1 MNLLTS
7 AIRTDP
13 EYGQLLA
20 AVKRQLK
27 DKPLPLLANGL
38 CEGAAE
44 AFIISLIEDTCRPS
58 TQNGTAAVKTAA
70 VTTATVKTAAVRTAL
85 IICPEEKDC
94 MRMKQTLSRFGLR
107 AAFYTARDLSF
118 YGAGVTASH
127 EYEYERLK
135 VLSGLITGGYDAVLT
150 TPDAA
155 LGYTIPPEKLRA
167 TSIHLDYSLPLDL
180 GGLTAALVGAGYTRV
195 DMVEGPGQFAVRG
208 GIIDVFAPY
217 GTYVDDDGEPT
228 EGSFPLRIELFGDE
242 IDRMGLFDPESQR
255 MTRAVDEADLLPAR
269 ELLTDKEGLALLEEV
284 IRAQRKTPA
293 GRAPEASRALDEE
306 LAALAAARRA
316 LNPTGAELNFLDK
329 YMKVLYPESACLLDY
344 FPEKTLFIIRSNS
357 AVGDRLKAGEWQMN
371 ETIKSLIET
380 GTIAGKY
387 AEYQKPITA
396 FDLFLERNAT
406 VHVDSLSYGMSGRR
420 LGGIFGF
427 RTKHMVSYAEN
438 FRLLCEDLTAY
449 MRSGHRLAV
458 IAENEAAARNLAD
471 MLDEAGFDSV
481 IPKGE
486 MDAAAMPKGVVV
498 ILWREYLFGYELI
511 VPKIAILSTNPD
523 GRTGSLSTAA
533 IRSRKQKAMAEKA
546 AGGKKN
552 TKTILSFND
561 LEAGDVVVHEA
572 YGIGRY
578 TGIETLTTA
587 GVTRDYIGIQYAG
600 SDKLFIPVEKLDMV
614 SKYIGAH
621 ADDGL
626 IKLSKLGTDHWN
638 KTKAKTRAM
647 VKEMAKDLIKLYAE
661 RLRRPG
667 YAFSADDDFQRD
679 FEAAFEYEE
688 TAGQLTAIEDIKADM
703 QRPTPMDRLLCG
715 DVGYGKTEVALRAA
729 FKAVT
734 DGKQVAVLVP
744 TTILAL
750 QHFQTFT
757 RRMRA
762 FSVNVDMLSR
772 FKTPKEQEQTIRR
785 LERGDVDVVI
795 GTHRLLGKD
804 IRFHD
809 LGLLIVDEE
818 QRFGVAQKEKL
829 KQLCGNIDVL
839 TLSATPIPRTLNMA
853 MGGIRDISI
862 LDEAPVDR
870 LPVQTYVLEH
880 DDLIIHE
887 AIRKELRRGGQV
899 FYLHNVVENINELAG
914 SLSRAIP
921 DARITVAHGK
931 MEKEELEEIW
941 ERMLTGEID
950 ILVCTTIIETG
961 VDIPNA
967 NTLIVD
973 CAERLGLSQLHQLRG
988 RVGRSSRRAYA
999 YFTYRPGKAITEIA
1013 ERRLGAIREYA
1024 EFGAGFRIALRDME
1038 IRGTGN
1044 LLGSE
1049 QHGHM
1054 EAVGYDLYI
1063 KLLNDAV
1070 LEERGEKPPEKTEC
1084 TVTVSVSAHLP
1095 DTYVRYPAQRMALY
1109 KRIAL
1114 IRNRD
1119 DMEDMIDELADRY
1132 GDLPVSAQNLLYIAL
1147 ARALAEACGVSAIR
1161 QEGLAVFFT
1170 QEKPNIDVWSEISE
1184 LVKGRIRFT
1193 GGGSDAQIKL
1203 QLRQGEDMLGI
1214 IHKIFEKYLAL
1225 LHAEG

>member
-7 AIRTDP
+7 AIRIDP

-20 AVKRQLK
+20 AARQNFK

-44 AFIISLIEDTCRPS
+44 AFIISLVEDTCLDNQA
-58 TQNGTAAVKTAA
+58 TKTPH
-70 VTTATVKTAAVRTAL
+70 RTAL
-85 IICPEEKDC
+85 IVCPEEKDC
-94 MRMKQTLSRFGLR
+94 MRMKQTLTRFGLR

-127 EYEYERLK
+127 EYEHERLK

-155 LGYTIPPEKLRA
+155 LGYTIPPDRLRA
-167 TSIHLDYSLPLDL
+167 TSVHLDYAVPLDPAKL
-180 GGLTAALVGAGYTRV
+180 AASLVGAGYTRV
-195 DMVEGPGQFAVRG
+195 DMVEGPGQFAMRG
-208 GIIDVFAPY
+208 GIIDVCAPY
-217 GTYVDDDGEPT
+217 GTYIDDEGEPV
-228 EGSFPLRIELFGDE
+228 EGSYPLRVELFGDE
-242 IDRMGLFDPESQR
+242 IDRMGLFDPETQR

-269 ELLTDKEGLALLEEV
+269 ELLTDAAGLSLLEEV
-284 IRAQRKTPA
+284 IRTQRKTAA
-293 GRAPEASRALDEE
+293 GRTPEAARVLDEE
-306 LAALAAARRA
+306 LAALAAARRS
-316 LNPTGAELNFLDK
+316 LTPTGAELNFLDK
-329 YMKVLYPESACLLDY
+329 YMKVLYPECACLLDY
-344 FPEKTLFIIRSNS
+344 FPTKTLFVVRNNS
-357 AVGDRLKAGEWQMN
+357 GVSDRLKAGEWQMN
-371 ETIKSLIET
+371 ETIKSLIEA
-380 GTIAGKY
+380 GTIAGRY

-396 FDLFLERNAT
+396 FDLFLDRQVT
-406 VHVDSLSYGMSGRR
+406 VHVDSLSYGMSGKR

-427 RTKHMVSYAEN
+427 RTKHMISYSEN
-438 FRLLCEDLTAY
+438 FKLLCEDLTAY

-458 IAENEAAARNLAD
+458 IAENEAAARNLVD

-481 IPKGE
+481 IPKEGT
-486 MDAAAMPKGVVV
+486 MTDAGDMPRGVVV
-498 ILWREYLFGYELI
+498 ILWREYLFGYELL

-523 GRTGSLSTAA
+523 GRTGALSTADKSA
-533 IRSRKQKAMAEKA
+533 GIRSRKQKAMAEKA
-546 AGGKKN
+546 GSKKSS
-552 TKTILSFND
+552 KTILSFND
-561 LEAGDVVVHEA
+561 LEVGDVVVHES

-578 TGIETLTTA
+578 TGIETLTAA
-587 GVTRDYIGIQYAG
+587 GVNRDYIGIQYAG
-600 SDKLFIPVEKLDMV
+600 TDKLFIPVEKLDMV

-626 IKLSKLGTDHWN
+626 LKLSKLGTDHWN
-638 KTKAKTRAM
+638 KTKARTRAM

-661 RLRRPG
+661 RMRRPG
-667 YAFSADDDFQRD
+667 YAFSPDDDFQRD

-688 TAGQLTAIEDIKADM
+688 TAGQLAAIEDIKEDM

-750 QHFQTFT
+750 QHYQTFT

-762 FSVNVDMLSR
+762 FSVNIDMLSR
-772 FKTPKEQEQTIRR
+772 FKSPKEQEQTLRR
-785 LERGDVDVVI
+785 LERGDVDVII

-804 IRFHD
+804 IKFKD

-914 SLSRAIP
+914 SLSKAIP

-931 MEKEELEEIW
+931 MGKEQLEEIW
-941 ERMLTGEID
+941 ERMLMGEID

-1013 ERRLGAIREYA
+1013 EKRLGAIREYA

-1070 LEERGEKPPEKTEC
+1070 LEERGELPPEKKEC
-1084 TVTVSVSAHLP
+1084 TVTVNISAHLP
-1095 DTYVRYPAQRMALY
+1095 ETYVRYPAQRMALY

-1114 IRNRD
+1114 IRNRE

-1132 GDLPVSAQNLLYIAL
+1132 GDLPVPATNLLDIAL
-1147 ARALAEACGVSAIR
+1147 ARALGEACGVTAIR
-1161 QEGLAVFFT
+1161 QEGTTVYFT
-1170 QEKPNIDVWSEISE
+1170 QDKPDIDIWSEISA

-1193 GGGSDAQIKL
+1193 GAGSDAQIKL

-1214 IHKIFEKYLAL
+1214 IHKIFEKYLSFG
-1225 LHAEG
+1225 HAEGWTN

>member
-20 AVKRQLK
+20 AVRRNFK

-44 AFIISLIEDTCRPS
+44 AFLVSLIEDTCPVGS
-58 TQNGTAAVKTAA
+58 GNTAK
-70 VTTATVKTAAVRTAL
+70 RTAL
-85 IICPEEKDC
+85 IICHEEKDC
-94 MRMKQTLSRFGLR
+94 VRMKQTLGRFGLK

-127 EYEYERLK
+127 EYEHERLK
-135 VLSGLITGGYDAVLT
+135 VLSGLITGGYDAVIT

-155 LGYTIPPEKLRA
+155 LGYTIPPDRLRA
-167 TSIHLDYSLPLDL
+167 TSVHLDYDTPIEPTELATSLV
-180 GGLTAALVGAGYTRV
+180 AAGYARV
-195 DMVEGPGQFAVRG
+195 EMVEGPGQFAIRG
-208 GIIDVFAPY
+208 GIIDVCPPY
-217 GTYVDDDGEPT
+217 ATFYDDVGELI
-228 EGSFPLRIELFGDE
+228 EGSHPLRVELFGDE

-255 MTRAVDEADLLPAR
+255 MTRAIHEANLLPAR
-269 ELLTDKEGLALLEEV
+269 ELLTDREGLSKLEGV
-284 IRAQRKTPA
+284 IRTQRKTNQ
-293 GRAPEASRALDEE
+293 GRSPDASRVLDEE
-306 LAALAAARRA
+306 MAALTAALRFP
-316 LNPTGAELNFLDK
+316 NPTGAELNFLDK
-329 YMKVLYPESACLLDY
+329 YMKVLYPECACLLDY
-344 FPEKTLFIIRSNS
+344 FPEKTLFIIRNNS
-357 AVGDRLKAGEWQMN
+357 GVNDRLKAGEWQMN
-371 ETIKSLIET
+371 ETIKGLIEA

-387 AEYQKPITA
+387 AEYQKPTTA

-406 VHVDSLSYGMSGRR
+406 VHVDSLSYGMSGKR

-427 RTKHMVSYAEN
+427 RTKHMISYAEN
-438 FRLLCEDLTAY
+438 FKLLCEDLTGY
-449 MRSGHRLAV
+449 MRSGHRIAV

-481 IPKGE
+481 IPNPE
-486 MDAAAMPKGVVV
+486 SLTDAKDMPKDIVV
-498 ILWREYLFGYELI
+498 ILWRDYLFGYELI

-523 GRTGSLSTAA
+523 GRTGSLSADA
-533 IRSRKQKAMAEKA
+533 IRSKKQKAMAEKA
-546 AGGKKN
+546 KKKN
-552 TKTILSFND
+552 AKTILSFND
-561 LEAGDVVVHEA
+561 LDVGDIVVHET
-572 YGIGRY
+572 YGIGQY
-578 TGIETLTTA
+578 TGIETLTTG
-587 GVTRDYIGIQYAG
+587 GVTRDYIGIKYAG

-621 ADDGL
+621 ADDGMV
-626 IKLSKLGTDHWN
+626 KLSKLGTDHWN
-638 KTKAKTRAM
+638 KTKARTKAM

-667 YAFSADDDFQRD
+667 YAFAADDDFQRD
-679 FEAAFEYEE
+679 FEASFEYEE
-688 TAGQLTAIEDIKADM
+688 TAGQLAAIDDIKADM
-703 QRPTPMDRLLCG
+703 QRPIPMDRLLCG
-715 DVGYGKTEVALRAA
+715 DVGYGKTEVAIRAA
-729 FKAVT
+729 FKAICN
-734 DGKQVAVLVP
+734 GKQVAVLVP

-750 QHFQTFT
+750 QHYQTFT

-772 FKTPKEQEQTIRR
+772 FRTPKEQDVTLRR
-785 LERGDVDVVI
+785 LERGDVDVII

-804 IRFHD
+804 IQFSD

-914 SLSRAIP
+914 SLSKAIP

-931 MEKEELEEIW
+931 MDKEQLEEIW
-941 ERMLTGEID
+941 ERMLVGEID

-988 RVGRSSRRAYA
+988 RVGRSARRAYA
-999 YFTYRPGKAITEIA
+999 YFTYRPGKAISEIA
-1013 ERRLGAIREYA
+1013 EKRLGAIREYA

-1044 LLGSE
+1044 LLGAE

-1070 LEERGEKPPEKTEC
+1070 LEERGEKPPEKKEC
-1084 TVTVSVSAHLP
+1084 TVTVSVSAYLP
-1095 DTYVRYPAQRMALY
+1095 ESYVRYPSQRMALY

-1119 DMEDMIDELADRY
+1119 DMEDMTDELCDRY
-1132 GDLPVSAQNLLYIAL
+1132 GDLPAPAVNLLNIAL
-1147 ARALAEACGVSAIR
+1147 ARALAEACGVTSIR
-1161 QEGLAVFFT
+1161 QEGNTVFFT
-1170 QEKPNIDVWSEISE
+1170 QDQLDIDIWSDLSDMT
-1184 LVKGRIRFT
+1184 KGRLRFA
-1193 GGGSDAQIKL
+1193 GMSKDAAIKL
-1203 QLRQGEDMLGI
+1203 QLKQGEDMLGI
-1214 IHKIFEKYLAL
+1214 IHKIFEKYLSL
-1225 LHAEG
+1225 LNSQG

>member
-1 MNLLTS
+1 MSLLTS

-13 EYGQLLA
+13 EYGQLVEA
-20 AVKRQLK
+20 ARRNFR

-44 AFIISLIEDTCRPS
+44 AFIVSLVEDLC
-58 TQNGTAAVKTAA
+58 KTEGAH
-70 VTTATVKTAAVRTAL
+70 RTAL
-85 IICPEEKDC
+85 LVCAEEKDC
-94 MRMKQTLSRFGLR
+94 LRAKQTLGRFGLR
-107 AAFYTARDLSF
+107 AAFFTARDLSF

-127 EYEYERLK
+127 EYEHERLK
-135 VLSGLITGGYDAVLT
+135 VLSGLVTGGLDVVVT

-155 LGYTIPPEKLRA
+155 LGYTIPPDRLRA
-167 TSIHLDYSLPLDL
+167 TSVHLDYGTPLDP
-180 GGLTAALVGAGYTRV
+180 AALSRALVSAGYVRV

-208 GIIDVFAPY
+208 GIIDVCPPY
-217 GTYVDDDGEPT
+217 GTYVDDEGEAV
-228 EGSFPLRIELFGDE
+228 EGSYPLRVELFGED
-242 IDRMGLFDPESQR
+242 IDRMGIFDPETQR
-255 MTRAVDEADLLPAR
+255 MSRAVDACDLLPAR
-269 ELLTDKEGLALLEEV
+269 ELLTDAEGLSLLESV
-284 IRAQRKTPA
+284 IAERRRSAA
-293 GRAPEASRALDEE
+293 GRRPEAARVLDEE
-306 LAALAAARRA
+306 LAALAAARRFPT
-316 LNPTGAELNFLDK
+316 PTGAELHYLDK
-329 YMKVLYPESACLLDY
+329 YMKVLHPECTCLLDY
-344 FPEKTLFIIRSNS
+344 FPDKTLFIVRSNS
-357 AVGDRLKAGEWQMN
+357 AVYDRLRAAEWQMN
-371 ETIKSLIET
+371 ETVKSLVEG

-387 AEYQKPITA
+387 AEYQKPLSA
-396 FDLFLERNAT
+396 FDLFLERQVT

-438 FRLLCEDLTAY
+438 FKLLCEDLTGY

-458 IAENEAAARNLAD
+458 IAENEAAARHLAE
-471 MLDEAGFDSV
+471 MLDEEGFDSV
-481 IPKGE
+481 IPSA
-486 MDAAAMPKGVVV
+486 DFANAAELPKGIVT
-498 ILWREYLFGYELI
+498 IIWREYLHGYELI
-511 VPKIAILSTNPD
+511 VPKIAILSANPD
-523 GRTGSLSTAA
+523 GRSGAISGASL
-533 IRSRKQKAMAEKA
+533 RSRKQKAVSERAK
-546 AGGKKN
+546 KKN
-552 TKTILSFND
+552 TKTILSYND
-561 LEAGDVVVHEA
+561 LEVGDVVVHET

-578 TGIETLTTA
+578 TGIENLTTA
-587 GVTRDYIGIQYAG
+587 GVSRDYIGIQYAG
-600 SDKLFIPVEKLDMV
+600 SDKLFIPVEKMDMV

-621 ADDGL
+621 ADDGTV
-626 IKLSKLGTDHWN
+626 KLSRLGTDYWG
-638 KTKAKTRAM
+638 KTKARTRAM
-647 VKEMAKDLIKLYAE
+647 VKEMAKELIALYAE

-667 YAFSADDDFQRD
+667 FAFAEDDDFQQD

-688 TAGQLTAIEDIKADM
+688 TDGQIAAIADIKADM

-715 DVGYGKTEVALRAA
+715 DVGYGKTEVAIRAA
-729 FKAVT
+729 FKAVMS
-734 DGKQVAVLVP
+734 GKQVAVLVP

-750 QHFQTFT
+750 QHYQTFT

-762 FSVNVDMLSR
+762 FSVGVDMISR
-772 FKTPKEQEQTIRR
+772 FKTPKEQEQTLRR
-785 LERGDVDVVI
+785 LARGDVDVIV

-804 IRFHD
+804 IKFRD

-862 LDEAPVDR
+862 LDEAPMDR

-880 DDLIIHE
+880 DDMIIHE

-899 FYLHNVVENINELAG
+899 FYLHNVVENIDAVAA
-914 SLSRAIP
+914 SLKSAIP
-921 DARITVAHGK
+921 DARIVVAHGK
-931 MEKEELEEIW
+931 MDKETLEGIW
-941 ERMLTGEID
+941 EQMLVGDID

-961 VDIPNA
+961 VDVPNA

-973 CAERLGLSQLHQLRG
+973 GADRLGLSQLHQLRG
-988 RVGRSSRRAYA
+988 RVGRSARRAYA

-1013 ERRLGAIREYA
+1013 EKRLGAIREYA

-1070 LEERGEKPPEKTEC
+1070 LEERGERAPEKKEC
-1084 TVTVSVSAHLP
+1084 TVTVAVSAYLP
-1095 DTYVRYPAQRMALY
+1095 ETYVKYSAQRMALY

-1114 IRNRD
+1114 IRNRE
-1119 DMEDMIDELADRY
+1119 DMEDMIDELSDRY
-1132 GDLPVSAQNLLYIAL
+1132 GDLPRPAVSLLHIAL
-1147 ARALAEACGVSAIR
+1147 ARALGEACGVTFIR
-1161 QEGLAVFFT
+1161 QEGHAVYFGQDT
-1170 QEKPNIDVWSEISE
+1170 LDIDIWSELAE
-1184 LVKGRIRFT
+1184 MVKGRLRFSGAGT
-1193 GGGSDAQIKL
+1193 SAAIKL
-1203 QLRQGEDMLGI
+1203 QLREGEDMLPI
-1214 IHKIFEKYLAL
+1214 IHKIFEKYLELAQR
-1225 LHAEG
+1225 EG